1 MTNAYSVTI
10 LTAMKDRDVVLSIRV
25 DASTAKQLKMQATKE
40 DRTCAN
46 FVRRILEA
54 VVRTGTYP
62 MQEGK

>member
-1 MTNAYSVTI
+1 
-10 LTAMKDRDVVLSIRV
+10 MKDRDVVLSIRV